1 MDNTPHLSDVQQL
14 NLDYLL
20 IVQAALKQDRLTAS
34 YTFHLDPE
42 SAAIL
47 PTMSVREL
55 SALAQSVTHESL
67 CRPIANLAALLK
79 APRSLAG
86 MLCTAGAGQRGGS
99 VPADQ
104 ANIATF

>member
-1 MDNTPHLSDVQQL
+1 MDNAPHLSDVQQL

-34 YTFHLDPE
+34 YTFHLDPD

-55 SALAQSVTHESL
+55 STLAQSVTQESL

-86 MLCTAGAGQRGGS
+86 MLCTAGVGQNAAGMPAGQT
-99 VPADQ
+99 
-104 ANIATF
+104 NTATF